1 MNSPANYIDPNG
13 TVPWSWQRNGETAVQ
28 YSMRMYNQDM
38 YDMMY
43 LGGVGIGG
51 GGAMDKTKLSYLVQ
65 TGYIGTK
72 YELYDYY
79 IDYYSEP
86 NGQGE
91 KGGTR
96 YMGSIW
102 EPTNQVQG
110 DGNWLNGNQSP
121 NVIEYE
127 GSLFY
132 EVQAGDYIY
141 KINKEV
147 FGGRHKVADWLE
159 WNADVKWGYDTKGNY
174 VPLVYPG
181 DILIVP
187 PYFNEKLK
195 QPHIPY
201 EETEILINIM
211 LDWFMKPVFGPL
223 IEQLYPDQNHD
234 INRDGI

>member
-13 TVPWSWQRNGETAVQ
+13 MIPWSWQRNGETAVQ

-86 NGQGE
+86 NGQGD

-96 YMGSIW
+96 YLGSIW
-102 EPTNQVQG
+102 EPTNQAKSE
-110 DGNWLNGNQSP
+110 DPTKTN
-121 NVIEYE
+121 
-127 GSLFY
+127 FY
-132 EVQAGDYIY
+132 SFD
-141 KINKEV
+141 
-147 FGGRHKVADWLE
+147 L
-159 WNADVKWGYDTKGNY
+159 
-174 VPLVYPG
+174 
-181 DILIVP
+181 
-187 PYFNEKLK
+187 
-195 QPHIPY
+195 
-201 EETEILINIM
+201 EILVSFPSENNRAIVIHKNRMDNAKNAIDM
-211 LDWFMKPVFGPL
+211 YNAGNMSSTKLYNSLSQHGQEYHLTVREGDATILKPKELNWWYLNVV
-223 IEQLYPDQNHD
+223 
-234 INRDGI
+234 